1 MIYTN
6 AEDRERIIQ
15 ILQNHGLLCMSE
27 EEVCNLS
34 AKNLGCNC
42 GEIMKEIREQ

>member
-1 MIYTN
+1 MIYDN
-6 AEDRERIIQ
+6 SQDRERIVR
-15 ILQNHGLLCMSE
+15 ILQNHGLLCKSE

-42 GEIMKEIREQ
+42 GDIMKEIREQ